1 MLRPQGG
8 PVDAISSTQALTEAE
23 RIDRLRLIRSDHVGP
38 RTFCSLLGHFGTAR
52 AALERLPDLARR
64 GGATRSGRICGAE
77 EAKAEL
83 DASRKLGVNWLAPG
97 EDGYPSRLATLDDAP
112 PLLAVRGD
120 AATMMRPMIAI
131 VGSRNASGAGLK
143 YAGQLGEAG
152 FVVISGLARGIDQAA
167 HRASLAG
174 GTVAVLAGGHDCI
187 YPSEHE
193 DLLAAILERQG
204 AAISEMPLGH
214 EPRARD
220 FPRRNRLI
228 SGASLGVVVVEAAH
242 RSGSLITARM
252 AAEQGR
258 EVFAVPGSP
267 LDPRAAGTNDL
278 IKQGATLVTDVA
290 DIVNAVQPIL
300 GRPIMYP
307 AGETDSEPLDGAPE
321 AHDRAQITGLLGPVP
336 VSIDDLVRMSG
347 ASPAIVRTV
356 LLELELAG
364 RLERQG
370 GGLVSLL

>member
-1 MLRPQGG
+1 MLGKRMDTRSPTTTHLT
-8 PVDAISSTQALTEAE
+8 DAQ
-23 RIDRLRLIRSDHVGP
+23 RIDWLRLIRSDNVGP
-38 RTFCSLLGHFGTAR
+38 RTFRSLVNHFGSAR

-64 GGATRSGRICGAE
+64 GGALRPARICGEE
-77 EAKAEL
+77 EARAEL
-83 DASRKLGVNWLAPG
+83 AAGERLGVHLVSPG
-97 EDGYPSRLATLDDAP
+97 EDGYPPRLAVLDDAP
-112 PLLAVRGD
+112 PLLGVRGLRD
-120 AATMMRPMIAI
+120 TLMQPMIAI

-143 YAGQLGEAG
+143 FAGQLARDLSGAG
-152 FVVISGLARGIDQAA
+152 FVIVSGLARGIDQAA

-174 GTVAVLAGGHDCI
+174 GTVAMLAGGHDKV
-187 YPSEHE
+187 YPPEHE
-193 DLLAAILERQG
+193 DLLTAIIGTG

-214 EPRARD
+214 VPRARD

-228 SGASLGVVVVEAAH
+228 SGAALGVVVVEAAL

-278 IKQGATLVTDVA
+278 IKQGATLITEA
-290 DIVNAVQPIL
+290 SEIIQAVEPIM
-300 GRPIMYP
+300 GRPIELREP
-307 AGETDSEPLDGAPE
+307 DEDPLAAEPDVSE
-321 AHDRAQITGLLGPVP
+321 RARIIGLLGPTP
-336 VSIDDLVRMSG
+336 VLLDDLIRMAD

-364 RLERQG
+364 RLERHG
-370 GGLVSLL
+370 GGLVSLI